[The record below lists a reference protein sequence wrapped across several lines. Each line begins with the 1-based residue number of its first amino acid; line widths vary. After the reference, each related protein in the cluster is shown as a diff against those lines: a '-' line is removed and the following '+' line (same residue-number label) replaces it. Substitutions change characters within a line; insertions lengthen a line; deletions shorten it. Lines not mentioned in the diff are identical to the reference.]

1 MVKWVN
7 SQKGPGESDGEKML
21 QKMTTEAMEEMSLLF
36 RNVHALACYVR
47 PFKTIHGCVH
57 LTRQRVYVLEQY
69 TRTTKKQLHFAITL
83 QKQKE
88 LSHVKRLKV
97 LTLFH

>member
-1 MVKWVN
+1 
-7 SQKGPGESDGEKML
+7 ML
-21 QKMTTEAMEEMSLLF
+21 QKMTTEAMKEMSLLF
-36 RNVHALACYVR
+36 RNVHALACHGR
-47 PFKTIHGCVH
+47 PFTDYTWLCSLDKAKGLFIGTN
-57 LTRQRVYVLEQY
+57 

-88 LSHVKRLKV
+88 LLHVKRLKV